1 MEKSRSF
8 QSGIEAAK
16 AGTNIINSYPFNPE
30 EWSRG
35 YRTIKPEAKDLFEE
49 ILGSAKS
56 PLEKIEALTIR
67 EFAENG

>member
-8 QSGIEAAK
+8 QAGIEAAK
-16 AGTNIINSYPFNPE
+16 AGTNISNSYPFNHE

-56 PLEKIEALTIR
+56 TLEKIEALTIR